1 MKGLCQ
7 IDSGSIFVCFIID
20 CNSLSALIV
29 ESLIVDQNV
38 TVWMVI
44 QTVMIIFLKFCDLA
58 TSQHHSDVF
67 DVASLERSIS
77 LGVLENQQH

>member
-1 MKGLCQ
+1 MT
-7 IDSGSIFVCFIID
+7 
-20 CNSLSALIV
+20 
-29 ESLIVDQNV
+29 VDQNV
-38 TVWMVI
+38 TLWLVI

>member
-1 MKGLCQ
+1 VKGLCQ

-44 QTVMIIFLKFCDLA
+44 QTVMIIFLKFCDLL
-58 TSQHHSDVF
+58 HSIVWMFLTWHRWDDPFLWVF
-67 DVASLERSIS
+67 
-77 LGVLENQQH
+77 